1 MLEPLVRTPHLI
13 DELNDPSNA
22 VIMLDIVLGYGAHS
36 NPAAAVAEAVNE
48 TLNNATD
55 KPIVI
60 ASVCGT
66 EDDPQ
71 NYQQQCAELIQ
82 SGIVLCHC
90 NSEMAKLGAAI
101 LKQL

>member
-1 MLEPLVRTPHLI
+1 M
-13 DELNDPSNA
+13 
-22 VIMLDIVLGYGAHS
+22 
-36 NPAAAVAEAVNE
+36 
-48 TLNNATD
+48 
-55 KPIVI
+55 

-71 NYQQQCAELIQ
+71 NYKQQCAALIQ

-101 LKQL
+101 LRQL